1 MRAWQRAAESCGLHG
16 KIVRGLRPRIVA
28 RNRLGTVRIEPSGFR
43 GLAVRIAAEVPGPP
57 DLQEVTI
64 RPQAEALERREIH
77 VGDEAFDSA
86 FFIRGPVP
94 LVFAL
99 LDEENRRLLSL
110 LNAEGRIE
118 LTSGALL
125 ANARDAKV
133 PRVLPMLLE
142 LRKRLAAPLE
152 VPKRLAENA
161 GQDSEPQVR
170 LENLRLLIY
179 EHADE
184 PDTAAALRKALSDP
198 SPVIRLRAATE
209 VDLAES
215 RDVLLKIA
223 ESLDRDAQ
231 SAEAVEKLHGELP
244 FERAKALLDRAWPA
258 GYLDT
263 ALACVSRIGYSGA
276 PGSVDALAEVLA
288 LENVELASAAAKV
301 LGSTGIPAAEAPLLR
316 ALEREPS
323 AIRVAAAN
331 ALGRVGSA
339 TAVLPLKEAAERSL
353 LDPDLRRAARQAIA
367 EIQSRV
373 QGAAPGQLS
382 LAGAET
388 GQLSLADDPA
398 GRLSISDGEG
408 PAGSLHFR

>member
-1 MRAWQRAAESCGLHG
+1 MWKLRKRMRAWQRAAESCGLHG
-16 KIVRGLRPRIVA
+16 KIARGWRPRIVA
-28 RNRLGTVRIEPSGFR
+28 RNRLGTVHIEPSGF
-43 GLAVRIAAEVPGPP
+43 GGQAVRIAAEVPGPP

-64 RPQAEALERREIH
+64 RPQAEVREWREIH
-77 VGDEAFDSA
+77 IGDQAFDSD

-99 LDEENRRLLSL
+99 LDEGTRRLLSL
-110 LNAEGRIE
+110 LYAEGRIE
-118 LTSGALL
+118 LSSAELL
-125 ANARDAKV
+125 ANVQDARV
-133 PRVLPMLLE
+133 PRVLLMLLD
-142 LRKRLAAPLE
+142 LRKRLAAPLDI
-152 VPKRLAENA
+152 PRRLAENA

-184 PDTAAALRKALSDP
+184 PGTAAALRKALSDP
-198 SPVIRLRAATE
+198 SPVIRLRAATA
-209 VDLAES
+209 VGPVES

-231 SAEAVEKLHGELP
+231 SAEAVEKLHSELP

-258 GYLDT
+258 GYFDT

-288 LENVELASAAAKV
+288 LENVELATAAAKA
-301 LGSTGIPAAEAPLLR
+301 LGSTGIPAAEAPLLQ

-323 AIRVAAAN
+323 DIRVAAAK
-331 ALGRVGSA
+331 ALGRVGSTA
-339 TAVLPLKEAAERSL
+339 AVLPLKEAAESSL
-353 LDPDLRRAARQAIA
+353 LDPDLRQAARQAIA

-382 LAGAET
+382 LAGAE
-388 GQLSLADDPA
+388 A
-398 GRLSISDGEG
+398 GRLSLAVDRAGQLSISDHE
-408 PAGSLHFR
+408 